1 MSLDDFARGQA
12 QVFGGISRLVFKDA
26 KRLQLTLLVE
36 LQKYTKSEVEEES
49 WILMQILEVVKVQ
62 CAEMILWALAV

>member
-12 QVFGGISRLVFKDA
+12 QVCGGISRLVFKDA

-36 LQKYTKSEVEEES
+36 LQKYTKSKVEEES
-49 WILMQILEVVKVQ
+49 WIPG
-62 CAEMILWALAV
+62 A